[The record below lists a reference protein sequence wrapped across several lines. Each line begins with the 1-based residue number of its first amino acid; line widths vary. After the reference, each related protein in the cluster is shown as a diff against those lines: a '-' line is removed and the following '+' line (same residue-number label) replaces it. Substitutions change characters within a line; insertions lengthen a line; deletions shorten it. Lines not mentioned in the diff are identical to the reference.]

1 MPEEAFLS
9 PEEAVRAFGN
19 GKRQVLVLSYGWLSA
34 NAPDPRGERL
44 ALIRRFLATLPDAA
58 ECGFFMD
65 HVCLPQ
71 LPRTPEEDK
80 VFYRGLKSMGK
91 LYASVT
97 GTAVVQIKAV
107 PTRPAEMDGALVI
120 RKLAEAV
127 DEEQLKTA
135 LSTHGEV
142 LRCELQRG
150 ATGSAE
156 VQYATHAQA
165 ENAVKAGMA
174 ALRLSSS
181 AGRHISRELSRR
193 MPLTDRAPTMVV
205 LLEHAVIFE
214 AYNSRPYEERGWCCF
229 EEGVAQV
236 VVAHLA
242 EQAREGR
249 LTPKHI
255 TAGKIRPKLLAI
267 DESGAVEPH
276 EAKLAPNKL
285 VADLQERI
293 NNDAKFTGEEDR
305 TIVEKLLIEFVWMV
319 SRGVEQAVEQQMAK
333 TAGPRSWGQKTHP
346 DPLPPS
352 VVEAGNPAPDEEQ
365 KHGAS
370 SLEITNL
377 DA

>member
-1 MPEEAFLS
+1 
-9 PEEAVRAFGN
+9 
-19 GKRQVLVLSYGWLSA
+19 
-34 NAPDPRGERL
+34 
-44 ALIRRFLATLPDAA
+44 
-58 ECGFFMD
+58 
-65 HVCLPQ
+65 
-71 LPRTPEEDK
+71 
-80 VFYRGLKSMGK
+80 MGK

-255 TAGKIRPKLLAI
+255 TAGKTRPKLLAI
-267 DESGAVEPH
+267 DESGSVEPH

-293 NNDAKFTGEEDR
+293 NSDAKFTGEEDR

-333 TAGPRSWGQKTHP
+333 TAGPPSLGRKTH
-346 DPLPPS
+346 PLPPS
-352 VVEAGNPAPDEEQ
+352 VVEAGNPAPDETQ
-365 KHGAS
+365 ARS
-370 SLEITNL
+370 SLETRNL